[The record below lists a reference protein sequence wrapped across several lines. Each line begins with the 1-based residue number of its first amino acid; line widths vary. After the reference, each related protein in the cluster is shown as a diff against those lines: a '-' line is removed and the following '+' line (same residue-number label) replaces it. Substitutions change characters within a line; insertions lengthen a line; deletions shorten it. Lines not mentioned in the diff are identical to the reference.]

1 MIYIALIAMKRL
13 NQSTKVIKTKEEY
26 HKALRRLDELC
37 SKENLSV
44 EETIELDR
52 ELVIDIQIYEEKLFQ
67 EYSLQVEE

>member
-1 MIYIALIAMKRL
+1 M
-13 NQSTKVIKTKEEY
+13 IKTKEEY

-67 EYSLQVEE
+67 EYSLQVEEQLL